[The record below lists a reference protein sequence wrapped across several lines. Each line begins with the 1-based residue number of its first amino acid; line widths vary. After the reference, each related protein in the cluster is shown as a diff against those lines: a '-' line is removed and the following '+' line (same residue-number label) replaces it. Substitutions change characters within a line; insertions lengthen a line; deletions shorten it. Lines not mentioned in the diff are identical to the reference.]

1 MTLHFRFICVHL
13 PYCFLHS
20 SIMIDDYCSFNY
32 VRNEYQIATA
42 FFFFKKSFHLD
53 RYADSS
59 GISGEIP
66 PTFANLKNLLV
77 M

>member
-1 MTLHFRFICVHL
+1 
-13 PYCFLHS
+13 
-20 SIMIDDYCSFNY
+20 MIDDYCSFNY

-42 FFFFKKSFHLD
+42 FVFKKKSFHLD

>member
-1 MTLHFRFICVHL
+1 
-13 PYCFLHS
+13 
-20 SIMIDDYCSFNY
+20 MIDDYCSFNY
-32 VRNEYQIATA
+32 VRNEYQIATD
-42 FFFFKKSFHLD
+42 FFISYFYNSFHLD